1 MIILEWG
8 LVNMFRVMHITLMK
22 IGVAFAVFQQVFIMS
37 LVLVL
42 IWLLKG
48 FLWSFA
54 MVEKS
59 TNREIVF
66 IL

>member
-1 MIILEWG
+1 MILEWD
-8 LVNMFRVMHITLMK
+8 LVSMFRVMHMMSMK
-22 IGVAFAVFQQVFIMS
+22 IGAAYVVFKQVFIMS